1 MIGEKLTSVESSRIV
16 TFGECILQ
24 KHSCALLSVGTV
36 KCWGDASD
44 VILFVWFMYIYCF
57 ELLRLIG
64 CHTYDALL
72 CRAVLNLATLTL
84 GVTLHQLLA
93 ARCDSLSGV

>member
-1 MIGEKLTSVESSRIV
+1 MHFAETLLCSSKCRDSEML
-16 TFGECILQ
+16 GRCD
-24 KHSCALLSVGTV
+24 TV
-36 KCWGDASD
+36 C
-44 VILFVWFMYIYCF
+44 VVYVYIYCF

-72 CRAVLNLATLTL
+72 CRAVLILATLTL